1 MKRWPRS
8 RRTHGVGSAHSGAPG
23 ARAGRRLCQAPQGQR
38 LRRAALRTACEFEM
52 FEKVAWILPRIP
64 LPWPALALLTGVRRA
79 VLRTA
84 CEFEMFAMVASF
96 LPRIPRQSVAEV
108 GTKAAH
114 HAIGDLTAHAAGR
127 RPFACGK
134 PAAFE
139 IRAATPGCKQ
149 MFEMFE
155 MVASGRGLGRGF
167 GKRKGFE
174 KFPDFWAPC
183 LKRFQTPN
191 VSNIGG

>member
-1 MKRWPRS
+1 MKWWPRS
-8 RRTHGVGSAHSGAPG
+8 RRTEGVRSAHSGAPG

-38 LRRAALRTACEFEM
+38 LRRAA
-52 FEKVAWILPRIP
+52 
-64 LPWPALALLTGVRRA
+64 
-79 VLRTA
+79 LRTA

-174 KFPDFWAPC
+174 NFPDFWAPC